1 MPLNRP
7 KYRRFAVLAAVAA
20 LTTTGCLSS
29 SDDGDDGSS
38 GSGGGDSGDG
48 SVEIFGAFTSTEQ
61 DGFEASLAPFEDSSG
76 IDVEYQGDPNFAT
89 LIGTRVKSGDAPDI
103 ALFPQP
109 GNLVGLADSGD
120 ITPLDDVIDVNA
132 IEQTLIPGFLDATK
146 GEDGQIYGAPIRM
159 AVKSLVWV
167 PKKPWEDAGYTTDP
181 KSVQELE
188 SIGDELNADGIKPW
202 CIGYED
208 GGATGW
214 VGTDWIEEF
223 MLRVNGPE
231 VYDQWVSHEIP
242 FSSPEVT
249 AAFDAYQELMGENDD
264 NVYGGASGI
273 LSTSFKTAGN
283 NAFTDP
289 PKCMMQR
296 QGNFITGFWP
306 KDVQADLA
314 GTVDVMPFPA
324 YEGGYDGVP
333 VLGGGDLA
341 AAFNGDDPDV
351 QKVMEFITSDQFGKE
366 WASQGG
372 WLSPHKTFDGST
384 YIDDTTRAVAEVA
397 TSADVFR
404 FDASDLMP
412 AEVGA
417 GSFWKGMVAWVGGE
431 QSTEEVEQTIDDSWP
446 SS

>member
-1 MPLNRP
+1 MPLNRST
-7 KYRRFAVLAAVAA
+7 YRRLAVVAAVAA

-29 SDDGDDGSS
+29 DDSGGGSG

-48 SVEIFGAFTSTEQ
+48 QVTIFGAFTTTEQ
-61 DGFEASLAPFEDSSG
+61 DAFEASLKPFEDESG
-76 IDVEYQGDPNFAT
+76 IDVQYTGDPNFAT
-89 LIGTRVKSGDAPDI
+89 LIGTQVQQGNAPDI

-109 GNLVGLADSGD
+109 GNLIGLKDD
-120 ITPLDDVIDVNA
+120 LTPLDDVIDVSA
-132 IEQTLIPGFLDATK
+132 IQKTLIPGFLDAATA
-146 GEDGQIYGAPIRM
+146 DGTVYGAPIRM

-167 PKKPWEDAGYTTDP
+167 PKQPWESGGYTTDP

-188 SIGDELNADGIKPW
+188 QIGDQLNSQGIKPW
-202 CIGYED
+202 CIGFED

-223 MLRVNGPE
+223 MLRVNGPD
-231 VYDQWVSHEIP
+231 VYDKWVSHELP
-242 FSSPEVT
+242 FDSPEVKK
-249 AAFDAYQELMGENDD
+249 AFDAFQELLGDNDV
-264 NVYGGASGI
+264 NAYGGAQGI
-273 LSTSFKTAGN
+273 LSTSFKTVGN

-314 GTVDVMPFPA
+314 GSVDVMPFPA

-341 AAFNGDDPDV
+341 ATFNGDDPDV
-351 QKVMEFITSDQFGKE
+351 KKVMEFITSDQFGHE
-366 WASQGG
+366 WAAVGG
-372 WLSPHKTFDGST
+372 WLSPHKTFDAST
-384 YIDDTTRAVAEVA
+384 YVDDTTRAVAEVA

-417 GSFWKGMVAWVGGE
+417 GSFWTGMVAWIGGE
-431 QSTEEVEQTIDDSWP
+431 KSTDQVLQDIDDSWP
-446 SS
+446 SD